1 MPVILN
7 TANLRVK
14 TALIPIF
21 ASIIVVS
28 FFLVL
33 CGSGDADATIHSG
46 IEKDYLIY
54 DLDDGDNTATV
65 RGLNAT
71 GESQDVVIPAS
82 VEYGGITYAVTSI
95 GDHAFFDCSSLIS
108 VTIPES
114 VISIGNG
121 VFRNCYSLT
130 GIYVDSGNANYT
142 STDGTL
148 YNKIGM
154 ELIKCPAR
162 TPGDF
167 TIPDGV
173 IIIGSRAFED
183 CSSLTSVTIP
193 YGVSSIDFCA
203 FDGCSSLTSVTI
215 PESVVSIG
223 WDVFSDCS
231 SLVSVTV
238 PAGVT
243 SIQSNTFRG
252 CTSLTSVTMPENITS
267 IGNQAFS
274 GCSSL
279 ESITLPANL
288 VSLGQGVFESCS
300 SLVSVTIPASVTSIG
315 ENAFIRCTSMT
326 AIDVDGSNTAFRSHD
341 GVLYS
346 KSGKDLIS
354 CPAGKSEVDLLDT
367 ATTIKSAAFLYSSI
381 EFITI
386 TESVTHIE
394 GGAFSS
400 SSLTSVTIPANVTSV
415 GGFAFSY
422 CHALKTVHILGNTT
436 LIENSAFRE
445 CSSLVS
451 VTVSDSVTSIRED
464 AFFLCDNLVLLGILG
479 TSETDYSEI
488 IAKFPHTI
496 SSVVFRSAEHVEIDT
511 IASVYW
517 INRIGVLGS
526 SSDPV
531 MGGQTFSDPEGT
543 AITDAADLRGK
554 MFVKADGWHQIS
566 TCSDPNV
573 IYRVNGTVAEAI
585 GLIDR
590 SAAYSL
596 IGELYNSG
604 GIDYE
609 VASIS
614 DNAFRESSL
623 TGIGFLSLVA
633 PISVGDGW
641 ITDTPSGITG
651 HARNGSDFPVSGDS
665 FHGLPMGENLALI
678 PAGVKNL
685 VYDGSEKTGV
695 IPGTGCTVSGNTGV
709 GAGTYEATATLT
721 AGYIWSDGTMVDKS
735 ISWKIAKAP
744 LSIIADDKNT
754 TYSSEPPHYTVSYSG
769 FVNGETDEVVNEG
782 TATASY
788 SRWDPVG
795 FYLIT
800 AAGYTAD
807 NYEIIYFAG
816 WLNVTEHSIDIP
828 AVMTDMIYSGSE
840 QTGVVPGTGY
850 TVSGNTGV
858 GAGTYEATATLTAGY
873 IWSDGTMGNMTIFW
887 NIAKAAYDMTGIA
900 WSAASFVYDG
910 SEKAVTIS
918 GLPAGVTV
926 SAYTGNTGTDAGTY
940 HANATFAYDS
950 ANYNEPSVADHEWI
964 IALGTQ
970 TVSSEGYTGTYDGSA
985 HGITVT
991 QTGGTVTYSADGITY
1006 GADPLTYTGAG
1017 TYTVYFKVV
1026 KDNHSDYTG
1035 SETVTINKKE
1045 LAKPTDDLS
1054 TFTYTGSEQTYA
1066 PAGFDISTMT
1076 VSGAARTDAG
1086 SQTVAVSITDKTNYQ
1101 WTDATQTDVTFDFT
1115 IGPKEITVTPDVLS
1129 KVYGGSDPVFTYA
1142 LSETVA
1148 VTGALS
1154 REPGEDVGT
1163 YAMTLGDL
1171 SAGGNYTLSLV
1182 PTNFA
1187 ITKVPL
1193 TIKADDKAMTFG
1205 GAEPEYTVTYTGFV
1219 NGETQT
1225 ALAGTLSVTS
1235 GYDSGVYAPTAVITA
1250 SGLTSAN
1257 YAITYETGVLTV
1269 SKIQVDAPTA
1279 VTGLAYSGTQQ
1290 TGVAA
1295 AAGYT
1300 LTGNTGTDAGDYTAT
1315 AALADGYIWSDSTT
1329 AAKTIPWNITPYVGS
1344 LIIKFESV
1352 YEGSPTEPPVIVK
1365 DDLGATLIRD
1375 VDYSVSYE
1383 NNTGT
1388 GTATVIVTGMGNY
1401 LGTTGTS
1408 HFEVTAYTLPNN
1420 LGNVVIKDKATGKVL
1435 GPKDIVYQ
1443 GQKLIVTPSSKIEG
1457 DYVIYDWQGNSIGS
1471 DGDYTV
1477 SGPVY
1482 GPFTVEGIP
1491 IPDPEN
1497 VGEWGTTLG
1506 ISLIILLILL
1516 MYVRY
1521 RMRSGS

>member
-95 GDHAFFDCSSLIS
+95 GDHAFFDCSSLTS

-114 VISIGNG
+114 VISIGDG

-130 GIYVDSGNANYT
+130 GIYVDPGNANYT

-243 SIQSNTFRG
+243 SIQSNTFQG

-451 VTVSDSVTSIRED
+451 VTVSDSVTSIGED

-596 IGELYNSG
+596 IGEFYNSG

-709 GAGTYEATATLT
+709 GAGTYEATAILT

-795 FYLIT
+795 FYPIT

-918 GLPAGVTV
+918 GLPAGVT
-926 SAYTGNTGTDAGTY
+926 APHTR
-940 HANATFAYDS
+940 ATPERMPAPITPMR
-950 ANYNEPSVADHEWI
+950 PS
-964 IALGTQ
+964 
-970 TVSSEGYTGTYDGSA
+970 
-985 HGITVT
+985 
-991 QTGGTVTYSADGITY
+991 
-1006 GADPLTYTGAG
+1006 P
-1017 TYTVYFKVV
+1017 
-1026 KDNHSDYTG
+1026 
-1035 SETVTINKKE
+1035 
-1045 LAKPTDDLS
+1045 
-1054 TFTYTGSEQTYA
+1054 
-1066 PAGFDISTMT
+1066 
-1076 VSGAARTDAG
+1076 
-1086 SQTVAVSITDKTNYQ
+1086 
-1101 WTDATQTDVTFDFT
+1101 
-1115 IGPKEITVTPDVLS
+1115 
-1129 KVYGGSDPVFTYA
+1129 
-1142 LSETVA
+1142 
-1148 VTGALS
+1148 
-1154 REPGEDVGT
+1154 
-1163 YAMTLGDL
+1163 
-1171 SAGGNYTLSLV
+1171 
-1182 PTNFA
+1182 
-1187 ITKVPL
+1187 
-1193 TIKADDKAMTFG
+1193 
-1205 GAEPEYTVTYTGFV
+1205 
-1219 NGETQT
+1219 
-1225 ALAGTLSVTS
+1225 
-1235 GYDSGVYAPTAVITA
+1235 
-1250 SGLTSAN
+1250 
-1257 YAITYETGVLTV
+1257 
-1269 SKIQVDAPTA
+1269 
-1279 VTGLAYSGTQQ
+1279 
-1290 TGVAA
+1290 
-1295 AAGYT
+1295 
-1300 LTGNTGTDAGDYTAT
+1300 
-1315 AALADGYIWSDSTT
+1315 
-1329 AAKTIPWNITPYVGS
+1329 TIPRTTTSPRWRTTNGS
-1344 LIIKFESV
+1344 
-1352 YEGSPTEPPVIVK
+1352 
-1365 DDLGATLIRD
+1365 
-1375 VDYSVSYE
+1375 
-1383 NNTGT
+1383 
-1388 GTATVIVTGMGNY
+1388 
-1401 LGTTGTS
+1401 
-1408 HFEVTAYTLPNN
+1408 
-1420 LGNVVIKDKATGKVL
+1420 
-1435 GPKDIVYQ
+1435 
-1443 GQKLIVTPSSKIEG
+1443 
-1457 DYVIYDWQGNSIGS
+1457 
-1471 DGDYTV
+1471 
-1477 SGPVY
+1477 
-1482 GPFTVEGIP
+1482 
-1491 IPDPEN
+1491 
-1497 VGEWGTTLG
+1497 
-1506 ISLIILLILL
+1506 
-1516 MYVRY
+1516 
-1521 RMRSGS
+1521 